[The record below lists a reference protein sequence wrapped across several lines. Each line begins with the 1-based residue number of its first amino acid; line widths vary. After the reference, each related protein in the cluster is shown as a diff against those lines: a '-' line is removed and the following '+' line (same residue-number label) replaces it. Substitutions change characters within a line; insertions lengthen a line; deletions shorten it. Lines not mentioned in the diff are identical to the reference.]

1 LESKNQSMSGFVNID
16 TETHPNQIFQFLDD
30 IVLISRSIRII
41 LFDLIALS
49 YPYVRNLS
57 TSRN

>member
-1 LESKNQSMSGFVNID
+1 MSGFVSIN

-30 IVLISRSIRII
+30 IVLLSRSIRII